1 MNETKSQT
9 TDRARHKTF
18 DNEFLRVLR
27 ERNDITLDELARR
40 CDSSKS
46 HMHELEKGKTEPSF
60 SLAYKLSIALGCDMK
75 LFARTAR

>member
-1 MNETKSQT
+1 MTTVTTKS
-9 TDRARHKTF
+9 DRERHKAF
-18 DNEFLRVLR
+18 DNDFLRLLR

-40 CDSSKS
+40 CESSKS